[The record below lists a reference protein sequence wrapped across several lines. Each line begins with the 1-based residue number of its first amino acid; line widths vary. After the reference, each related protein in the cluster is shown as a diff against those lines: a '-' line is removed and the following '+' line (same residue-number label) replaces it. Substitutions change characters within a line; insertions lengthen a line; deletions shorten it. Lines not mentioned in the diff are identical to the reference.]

1 MAPTLFDATTDA
13 ITVNLNSLWL
23 LVAAALVL
31 LMTPGVAFFYGGMVR
46 AKSVISMMMMSF
58 GAIALVAVL
67 WVLYGFSMA
76 FPSYTPD
83 QSNAWLIHGVLGNP
97 FADAGLIP
105 LLTKGGAGA
114 ANNLN
119 TLAFAGFQATF
130 AIITV
135 ALISGAIADRAR
147 FGPWLIFA
155 GIWATVV
162 YFPVAH
168 WVFAFNGAES
178 AKGGW
183 IANKLLAIDF
193 AGGTAVHINAGA
205 AGLVLALIL
214 GKRRG
219 FGRDPMRP
227 HNLPLVM
234 IGAGLLW
241 FGWFGFNAGSALGAN
256 GQAAEVW
263 VTTLVA
269 TAAACLGWLATEK
282 IRDGH
287 ATSLGAASGVVA
299 GLVAITPACS
309 SVTPVGAIFV
319 GAIAGVLCALAVG
332 LKYKLGYDDSLDV
345 VGVHLV
351 GGLWGTLSV
360 GLLASAA
367 ATAGVDGLF
376 YGGGFDQLW
385 RQAVGAG
392 AVLVY
397 SLVLTAVIGLAIQK
411 TIGFR
416 CTEQDEITGIDSIE
430 HAETAYDF
438 ASLGGGGGTSLV
450 GQAHAEARNTEGAS
464 RA

>member
-1 MAPTLFDATTDA
+1 VDTGDTAWVLA
-13 ITVNLNSLWL
+13 S
-23 LVAAALVL
+23 AALVL
-31 LMTPGVAFFYGGMVR
+31 LMTPGLALFYGGMVR
-46 AKSVISMMMMSF
+46 AKSVLNMMMMSF
-58 GAIALVAVL
+58 GALALISVL
-67 WVLYGFSMA
+67 WVLYGYSMA
-76 FPSYTPD
+76 F
-83 QSNAWLIHGVLGNP
+83 GN
-97 FADAGLIP
+97 DVGAGLVGSPFEFFGLSDLLGTEGIDNGFAATSLVFTIP
-105 LLTKGGAGA
+105 SM
-114 ANNLN
+114 
-119 TLAFAGFQATF
+119 AFVAFQAVF

-155 GIWATVV
+155 GIWATLV

-168 WVFAFNGAES
+168 WVFAFDGAES
-178 AKGGW
+178 ESGGW

-241 FGWFGFNAGSALGAN
+241 FGWFGFNAGSALAAN

-269 TAAACLGWLATEK
+269 TAAACLGWLATER

-309 SVTPVGAIFV
+309 SVTPLGAICV

-332 LKYKLGYDDSLDV
+332 LKYRLGYDDSLDV

-351 GGLWGTLSV
+351 GGLWGTLAV
-360 GLLASAA
+360 GLFASAA
-367 ATAGVDGLF
+367 TTAGVDGLF
-376 YGGGFDQLW
+376 YGGGVDQLW

-392 AVLVY
+392 AVLLY
-397 SLVLTAVIGLAIQK
+397 SLVLTFVIGTAIQK

-438 ASLGGGGGTSLV
+438 ASLGGGSGASVV
-450 GQAHAEARNTEGAS
+450 GQAHAEARNTEGV